1 MDVEVRSPRLRAPF
15 EQSADRMPI
24 VSLDE
29 PRCGSAFL
37 SLVGAVAPIEA
48 GLGLASQL
56 RGTALAS
63 PSQGKCRS

>member
-1 MDVEVRSPRLRAPF
+1 MA
-15 EQSADRMPI
+15 I

-56 RGTALAS
+56 RGTALAT

>member
-1 MDVEVRSPRLRAPF
+1 VDVEVRSPRLRAPF
-15 EQSADRMPI
+15 EQSADRHAI

-29 PRCGSAFL
+29 PLRGSAFFE
-37 SLVGAVAPIEA
+37 SRWRWRAIE

-63 PSQGKCRS
+63 PSQGRKLDH